1 MSNVTIAY
9 HSGYGHTKKVAE
21 AVAAGVASVSGVK
34 AFILD
39 VTKVDEPF
47 EGFENGWEALQESEG
62 ILFGCPS
69 YMAGPSAP
77 FKVFAD
83 ASATAWFARKWKDK
97 IAGGFTNSMSNA
109 GDKANTLGYL
119 FGLAAQHEMNWVT
132 LGIRND
138 GNLNKSGF
146 YVGVGTQ
153 SDNDSPEVTP
163 GHGDLETARLYGE
176 RFAQAVLRWTK

>member
-1 MSNVTIAY
+1 
-9 HSGYGHTKKVAE
+9 
-21 AVAAGVASVSGVK
+21 
-34 AFILD
+34 
-39 VTKVDEPF
+39 
-47 EGFENGWEALQESEG
+47 
-62 ILFGCPS
+62 
-69 YMAGPSAP
+69 
-77 FKVFAD
+77 
-83 ASATAWFARKWKDK
+83 
-97 IAGGFTNSMSNA
+97 
-109 GDKANTLGYL
+109 
-119 FGLAAQHEMNWVT
+119 MNWVT